1 MGDSLSHQ
9 QLVASS
15 IDMLIGSKFNSERD
29 LDTADEEQRLM
40 GSSLVLLQQ
49 QLDSAA
55 AANSSYRNLYGA
67 AQQQQQQGAGKAAPA
82 HYSQAAATALA
93 TLSRPVSGG
102 NQRLASVQAHAA
114 GAGLTDLRTDSFKLA
129 GGGGAGVQMLHTDD
143 STSSLGSNMFAFR
156 AGELATLC
164 LSSSAHCD

>member
-67 AQQQQQQGAGKAAPA
+67 AQQQQQQQGVSKAAPA

-93 TLSRPVSGG
+93 TLSRPASSG
-102 NQRLASVQAHAA
+102 NQRLASMQAHAA
-114 GAGLTDLRTDSFKLA
+114 GAGLADLRTDSFKLA

-156 AGELATLC
+156 AGK
-164 LSSSAHCD
+164 